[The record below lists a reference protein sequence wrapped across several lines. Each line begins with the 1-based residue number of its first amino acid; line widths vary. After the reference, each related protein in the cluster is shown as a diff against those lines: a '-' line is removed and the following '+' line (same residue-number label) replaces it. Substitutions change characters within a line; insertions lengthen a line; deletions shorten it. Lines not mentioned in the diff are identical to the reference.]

1 MEKDNLFPK
10 IMSEQFPYD
19 MGPWITEKS
28 EKGIKALIEIAKL
41 LQEINNSKDITD
53 DTKHWLQASLSE
65 AMDKLN
71 VLYAFSCGIN
81 TGSGNE
87 RILLEKH
94 EKGLEEIQ
102 VKYGLLEKTTEQFE
116 KETEQ
121 KETENRTAFYK
132 KINEYLQMEQY
143 PGRTLLQ
150 ELFEDNIQYLNERTI
165 NAMFLKHI
173 DNNLFQMANG
183 EIDWETFIELATED
197 YKNLVLPQNKGR

>member
-1 MEKDNLFPK
+1 MEKNNLFPK

-28 EKGIKALIEIAKL
+28 ENGIKALIEISKL
-41 LQEINNSKDITD
+41 LPEINNSKNISD
-53 DTKHWLQASLSE
+53 DTKNWLYISLSE

-94 EKGLEEIQ
+94 EKGLEEVK
-102 VKYGLLEKTTEQFE
+102 VKYGLLEKTTEQIE
-116 KETEQ
+116 I
-121 KETENRTAFYK
+121 ENRTFFYEK
-132 KINEYLQMEQY
+132 LNEYLQMEQY

-150 ELFEDNIQYLNERTI
+150 ELFDNNIQYLNERTD
-165 NAMFLKHI
+165 NAMFLKRI
-173 DNNLFQMANG
+173 DSKLSKMANG
-183 EIDWETFIELATED
+183 EIDWETFLEMATED
-197 YKNLVLPQNKGR
+197 YKNLVLPHK